1 MSIIDPLT
9 CGFAKVITYTYLTT
23 NHTKNKNPVREKNVK
38 GKIIQEKYESLQR
51 VFGTHYFD
59 INYTTFRNKYP
70 KIINHIHEIGKK
82 NPEIKRH
89 LLEVF
94 SEKKWNLLSDN
105 AKSQHQIQNCD
116 GCLKSSLKI
125 ELGKFPIK
133 SVNLKKKAQKA
144 GLFKEKIL
152 HDVTNK
158 TLDDLNKQFKN
169 KYNTKFTTQVK
180 KIIYPDKMLDK
191 ENIIRA
197 AKHNIEQQW
206 KETSVER

>member
-1 MSIIDPLT
+1 MQ
-9 CGFAKVITYTYLTT
+9 
-23 NHTKNKNPVREKNVK
+23 EKNVK

-51 VFGTHYFD
+51 VFVTHYFN
-59 INYTTFRNKYP
+59 INYTTFGNKYP
-70 KIINHIHEIGKK
+70 KIINHIHETGGK

-191 ENIIRA
+191 ENIICA
-197 AKHNIEQQW
+197 AKHNIKQ
-206 KETSVER
+206 

>member
-1 MSIIDPLT
+1 MSMIDLLT
-9 CGFAKVITYTYLTT
+9 CGLAKVITYTYLTT
-23 NHTKNKNPVREKNVK
+23 NHTKNINPVREKNVK
-38 GKIIQEKYESLQR
+38 GKTIQKEYESLQR
-51 VFGTHYFD
+51 VFGTHYFN

-169 KYNTKFTTQVK
+169 KYNTKFATQVK
-180 KIIYPDKMLDK
+180 KIIYPEKTLDE

-197 AKHNIEQQW
+197 AKHNIEQRW
-206 KETSVER
+206 KETSVEK

>member
-1 MSIIDPLT
+1 MKL
-9 CGFAKVITYTYLTT
+9 G
-23 NHTKNKNPVREKNVK
+23 E
-38 GKIIQEKYESLQR
+38 
-51 VFGTHYFD
+51 
-59 INYTTFRNKYP
+59 
-70 KIINHIHEIGKK
+70 K

-105 AKSQHQIQNCD
+105 AKSQHQIQNCG
-116 GCLKSSLKI
+116 GCLKGSLKI

-133 SVNLKKKAQKA
+133 SSNLKNKAQKA
-144 GLFKEKIL
+144 GLFKENIL
-152 HDVTNK
+152 QDVTNK
-158 TLDDLNKQFKN
+158 TLHDLNKQFRN

-206 KETSVER
+206 KKHRLKGRSHNFCR

>member
-1 MSIIDPLT
+1 M
-9 CGFAKVITYTYLTT
+9 
-23 NHTKNKNPVREKNVK
+23 
-38 GKIIQEKYESLQR
+38 
-51 VFGTHYFD
+51 
-59 INYTTFRNKYP
+59 
-70 KIINHIHEIGKK
+70 
-82 NPEIKRH
+82 
-89 LLEVF
+89 LEAF

-133 SVNLKKKAQKA
+133 SEGLRNKAQKS

-152 HDVTNK
+152 HDVTRK
-158 TLDDLNKQFKN
+158 TLGDLNKQFKN
-169 KYNTKFTTQVK
+169 KYNIKFTTQVK

-197 AKHNIEQQW
+197 AKHSIEQQW
-206 KETSVER
+206 KEISVKR

>member
-1 MSIIDPLT
+1 M
-9 CGFAKVITYTYLTT
+9 
-23 NHTKNKNPVREKNVK
+23 
-38 GKIIQEKYESLQR
+38 
-51 VFGTHYFD
+51 
-59 INYTTFRNKYP
+59 
-70 KIINHIHEIGKK
+70 
-82 NPEIKRH
+82 
-89 LLEVF
+89 LEVF
-94 SEKKWNLLSDN
+94 SEKKWNLLFDN
-105 AKSQHQIQNCD
+105 AKSKHQIQNCD

-125 ELGKFPIK
+125 ELRRFPIK
-133 SVNLKKKAQKA
+133 GAGLRNKAQKA

-152 HDVTNK
+152 HYVTRK

-180 KIIYPDKMLDK
+180 KIIYPDKMFENIIR